1 MSFRTILRRSLPT
14 CLLLTVGVASAA
26 PSDWARHASAPEPR
40 TEVAAAF
47 AGGEIV
53 VVGGFVENGTN
64 SARVDAYSIS
74 ADRWRRLPDLPVAV
88 DHAAAASA
96 NGAVYVVGGYGPDRR
111 PLRTAF
117 VLAQGRW
124 RALAPLPEAR
134 AASAAAVARA
144 RLFVLG
150 GVDGGRALARTA
162 LALDLKSG
170 RWSRLPGPSP
180 REHLA
185 AAASGNAVY
194 ALGGRSAGIDTNTRR
209 FEAYDARTRR
219 WTTLE
224 PVPQARGGTGAAL
237 VNGLIVSV
245 GGERP
250 QGTIRTVYAY
260 ELKTRRWRRLA
271 DLPTPRHGL
280 GVVGA
285 RGRVYALLGGPVPGL
300 TVSGAVESLAVG

>member
-150 GVDGGRALARTA
+150 GVDGGRALA
-162 LALDLKSG
+162 LDLKSG

-237 VNGLIVSV
+237 VNGLIVYV
-245 GGERP
+245 
-250 QGTIRTVYAY
+250 
-260 ELKTRRWRRLA
+260 
-271 DLPTPRHGL
+271 
-280 GVVGA
+280 
-285 RGRVYALLGGPVPGL
+285 GRVYALLGGPVPGL